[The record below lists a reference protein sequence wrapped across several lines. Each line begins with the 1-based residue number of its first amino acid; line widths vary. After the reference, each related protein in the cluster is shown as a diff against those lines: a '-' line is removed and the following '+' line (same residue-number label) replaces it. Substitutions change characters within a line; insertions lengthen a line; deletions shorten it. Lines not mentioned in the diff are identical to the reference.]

1 MLLIKMTE
9 PPSYAPFVID
19 SNGHSYQEFTM
30 RLEKVTVLNSQSVSA
45 ENVGSW
51 KASLNSPIVVKDA
64 ANMTHFS
71 AVTVYRVV
79 TVLVR
84 RVMSSSV
91 NTVVQVD
98 GLSSHANSET
108 IRFQKKNLLTLQQL
122 GFLNCYTF

>member
-1 MLLIKMTE
+1 MTE
-9 PPSYAPFVID
+9 PPSYAPFLID
-19 SNGHSYQEFTM
+19 TNGHSYEEFTM

-79 TVLVR
+79 TVLVNNIHSYTVYIHFFILY
-84 RVMSSSV
+84 RVNSV
-91 NTVVQVD
+91 EYNIYKYALYFVPGENAPD
-98 GLSSHANSET
+98 RN
-108 IRFQKKNLLTLQQL
+108 RFFNR
-122 GFLNCYTF
+122 FL

>member
-1 MLLIKMTE
+1 MTE
-9 PPSYAPFVID
+9 PPSYAPFLID
-19 SNGHSYQEFTM
+19 TNGHSYEEFTM

-79 TVLVR
+79 TVLV
-84 RVMSSSV
+84 
-91 NTVVQVD
+91 NNNIHNYTVYKHFCNIVQ
-98 GLSSHANSET
+98 GKFSQ
-108 IRFQKKNLLTLQQL
+108 I
-122 GFLNCYTF
+122 